1 MNSESFYDDSLN
13 EIPANEKRATSLRD
27 RKAEKRSLLQTR
39 LSMISLTAMALFLL
53 LAALFLLVFPRSEKS
68 QIEKREL
75 AKFPSFS
82 LESYFSGAFTS
93 GVTTF
98 YDDTVPYRD
107 NFKNLSNEIKNV
119 FGMKLFSASG
129 SANVSSKEDDE
140 DAENAESSAT
150 PVPTSTG
157 NILEGVASRNMA
169 LPAASAADESYQRD
183 YTAEEN
189 GSLEWVN
196 NLLMVNWD
204 GHWRCMEPF
213 GGGSGSDYVD
223 ALNELQSLV
232 SQDVTIWSMP
242 APTSSAIYTP
252 KNAIDYVADQ
262 GECFDEIAAKLNP
275 GIRSVNVV
283 DVMRKH
289 TEENIYCR
297 TDHHWQPRGA
307 YYAAR
312 TFAEAADVPFTDISS
327 YTSGYN
333 EGFVGTM
340 YGFSQDSRLLNDPE
354 DFVYYV
360 PSAKYQAYYYDSSF
374 NYQFSDDLFAEV
386 DVANSYLMFMG
397 GDSWVVKV
405 DTEVKNGRKLLVV
418 KDSFGNA
425 EIPYYTSSFEQIYVV
440 DVREFQ
446 RNLVNFIDTTGV
458 TDVLFTMSAYSVVGD
473 NASNITNL
481 IHQDA
486 DSKIV
491 DEHPTDNTASS
502 TPAPDNTTSENSASS
517 DPDVHDDDPQ
527 A

>member
-13 EIPANEKRATSLRD
+13 EIPANEKRATSLRE
-27 RKAEKRSLLQTR
+27 RKAEKRSLLETR

-129 SANVSSKEDDE
+129 SANVSSKGDDE
-140 DAENAESSAT
+140 DAENTESSAT

-354 DFVYYV
+354 DFVY
-360 PSAKYQAYYYDSSF
+360 
-374 NYQFSDDLFAEV
+374 
-386 DVANSYLMFMG
+386 
-397 GDSWVVKV
+397 
-405 DTEVKNGRKLLVV
+405 
-418 KDSFGNA
+418 
-425 EIPYYTSSFEQIYVV
+425 
-440 DVREFQ
+440 
-446 RNLVNFIDTTGV
+446 
-458 TDVLFTMSAYSVVGD
+458 
-473 NASNITNL
+473 
-481 IHQDA
+481 
-486 DSKIV
+486 
-491 DEHPTDNTASS
+491 
-502 TPAPDNTTSENSASS
+502 
-517 DPDVHDDDPQ
+517 
-527 A
+527 